1 MNKFLTA
8 SIASAILMFT
18 GLILAANPAMAGV
31 YTSDQVIATQ
41 QHQYNKQQVL
51 AFVDTAEVQQKLMT
65 LGVSPADAK
74 LRIASMTHAELDAFN
89 SQLNDMPAGG
99 IVGTIVTVLVVV
111 AVLDL
116 MGITN
121 VYPFIRPIGS

>member
-1 MNKFLTA
+1 MMNKYLTA
-8 SIASAILMFT
+8 SAMLMFAGLMVIAS
-18 GLILAANPAMAGV
+18 PAVAGV

-41 QHQYNKQQVL
+41 QYQYNKQQVL
-51 AFVDTAEVQQKLMT
+51 AFVDTAEVQQKLQT

-74 LRIASMTHAELDAFN
+74 QRIASMTNAELEAFN

-116 MGITN
+116 MGITD
-121 VYPFIRPIGS
+121 VYPFIRPI

>member
-1 MNKFLTA
+1 MINTLLKA
-8 SIASAILMFT
+8 SILVMLVCGGLSQAI
-18 GLILAANPAMAGV
+18 AGV
-31 YTSDQVIATQ
+31 IGSDQVIANQ
-41 QHQYNKQQVL
+41 QQQFNQQQIL
-51 AFVDTAEVQQKLMT
+51 SFIDSSEVQAKLQQ

-74 LRIASMTHAELDAFN
+74 QRIANMTNEELTAFN
-89 SQLNDMPAGG
+89 NQLNEMPAGG
-99 IVGTIVTVLVVV
+99 VVGTIITVLVVV

>member
-1 MNKFLTA
+1 
-8 SIASAILMFT
+8 
-18 GLILAANPAMAGV
+18 
-31 YTSDQVIATQ
+31 
-41 QHQYNKQQVL
+41 VL
-51 AFVDTAEVQQKLMT
+51 AFVDNTQVQHKLIE

-74 LRIASMTHAELDAFN
+74 LRIASMTDAELDAFN
-89 SQLNDMPAGG
+89 SKLNELPSGG

-116 MGITN
+116 MGITD